1 MKKLTGIAVAAVM
14 VLGVYGCGG
23 GSETESSSNSA
34 GQSESKKE
42 VSASDVSEEAYIDV
56 VAHQQVLTTKYTE
69 GVTDPSQMGKAVE
82 KIDSEMNKVL
92 DKHGV
97 TMDEINAYAD
107 KFEDNPEAY
116 MATMEKLSARMDELS
131 KEYGVN

>member
-1 MKKLTGIAVAAVM
+1 MKKLTGIAVAAIM

-23 GSETESSSNSA
+23 GSETESSSNLA
-34 GQSESKKE
+34 DQAEAKKE
-42 VSASDVSEEAYIDV
+42 VSAGSVSEEAYIDV
-56 VAHQQVLTTKYTE
+56 VAHQQVLTTKYTQD
-69 GVTDPSQMGKAVE
+69 VTDPSRMEKAVE
-82 KIDSEMNKVL
+82 KINSEMNKVL

-97 TMDEINAYAD
+97 TIDEINAYAD
-107 KFEDNPEAY
+107 RFEDNPEAY